1 MNSEMKGDTGRGL
14 GGTRGQQQLERATA
28 LRHTPVSPKP
38 SAPCASRVFME
49 AASLGMRI
57 H

>member
-1 MNSEMKGDTGRGL
+1 MKSEMKGDTGRGL

-28 LRHTPVSPKP
+28 LRHTSVSPKP